1 MLKKKFKNIRTKIYS
16 IDEDADDFG
25 IQNLSVKKEESEK
38 VTKKKHKEKRKPVL
52 SFETEEEESD
62 TFKVTRSSASR
73 KFLQTKSKKLVIDQL
88 DQSSESS
95 EISGIPD
102 ENTIRA
108 AKRKREEL
116 RQRKSYPD
124 YIPLEDYE
132 DVEDVMEVS
141 TVSEKQLES
150 RLVRED
156 EEDAEDELGPYAEE
170 KLPLGKKA
178 EKEHKRLRKVGIEE
192 SIMDVDFEDEDDEF
206 IQWEMD
212 AIKKGGG
219 IFSNKPSKPPLK
231 RSIGPTLIPLSSHI
245 PKLFE
250 INSIMEQKMTDLQ
263 FQHKNHQ
270 SELIQAQKDIENN
283 QKSSEKLEIDLQVT
297 KNRYTYFQE
306 LRLFIENLVGFLDDK
321 FPELEKLEN
330 DFQKI
335 LTDRSEFIMKKILKE
350 DSDDLTS
357 FCNVYQDSTSN
368 DMDDNIQEE
377 KDEVDEFE
385 KISYH
390 RTKLFDD
397 VIDEFKS
404 MDLVKS
410 KFDLWKKDFSE
421 DYAKAYGD
429 LSLPSVF
436 EFYVRHEILLWES
449 FEGHSNFEE
458 MRWFQIL
465 REPGETTDN
474 IILKKVIDKVVLPRA
489 KHLTMIMDPYSN
501 NKIKST
507 IEFFDSITKFVD
519 KESQNFKD
527 FLSAIT
533 NRLQNVVS
541 SIKVPG
547 EIASSQHEITEVE
560 IGRSRD
566 RYFWRKYELLQNLIL
581 WRNYLSDDFIQPLVS
596 EHLIYRC
603 LLRVLDLSPP
613 SSHKFEQMLR
623 IIPSEW
629 LSASILERMARGAAG
644 F

>member
-16 IDEDADDFG
+16 LEEDVDDFG
-25 IQNLSVKKEESEK
+25 IQNLN
-38 VTKKKHKEKRKPVL
+38 
-52 SFETEEEESD
+52 EESD
-62 TFKVTRSSASR
+62 TFKVIRSSASR

-102 ENTIRA
+102 ENTIKA
-108 AKRKREEL
+108 AKRRREEL
-116 RQRKSYPD
+116 RQRQSYPD

-132 DVEDVMEVS
+132 DVEDVM
-141 TVSEKQLES
+141 EKQLES

-219 IFSNKPSKPPLK
+219 IFSNKPSKPPIK
-231 RSIGPTLIPLSSHI
+231 RPIGPNLT
-245 PKLFE
+245 
-250 INSIMEQKMTDLQ
+250 
-263 FQHKNHQ
+263 
-270 SELIQAQKDIENN
+270 QKDIETN
-283 QKSSEKLEIDLQVT
+283 QTSSEKLEIDLQVT

-321 FPELEKLEN
+321 VVTIEITELEKLEN
-330 DFQKI
+330 DFQKL

-350 DSDDLTS
+350 DSDDLKS
-357 FCNVYQDSTSN
+357 FCNVYQDKTSN
-368 DMDDNIQEE
+368 NMNNVNDNIQEE
-377 KDEVDEFE
+377 KDEVDEFD

-390 RTKLFDD
+390 RTRLFDD
-397 VIDEFKS
+397 VVDEFKS
-404 MDLVKS
+404 LDSVKS
-410 KFDLWKKDFSE
+410 IFDIWKRDFNE
-421 DYAKAYGD
+421 DYTKAYGD

-449 FEGHSNFEE
+449 FEGHTNFEE
-458 MRWFQIL
+458 IKWFQVL
-465 REPGETTDN
+465 CDSGETTDN
-474 IILKKVIDKVVLPRA
+474 IILKKVIDKVVLPRT
-489 KHLTMIMDPYSN
+489 KYLIMVLDPYSN

-527 FLSAIT
+527 FSSAIT
-533 NRLQNVVS
+533 SRLQNVVS
-541 SIKVPG
+541 SIEVP
-547 EIASSQHEITEVE
+547 EDEALILSLTHTSPQREITEVE
-560 IGRSRD
+560 IERSRD

-581 WRNYLSDDFIQPLVS
+581 WRNYLSDDFLQPLVT

-613 SSHKFEQMLR
+613 SPHKFEQMLR

-644 F
+644 VEYDFIGVKGYPGKNKMRYFVN